1 MRDGTLDEVARFVV
15 RERAAPAVSV
25 AAARFRDARWALA
38 TGGAGKAL
46 ELGPD
51 PLFDLASVTKPF
63 VAVTAARLA
72 ARGVMSLEDPLGR
85 LLPDARDTAS
95 AAVPLIFFL
104 AHRAG
109 LDAHRSLF
117 SPLVR
122 GAPFERR
129 AALREAAEA
138 RRRDAAGPL
147 PEGGF
152 APLYSDLGYVLAGAA
167 LEAVSGLP
175 LDVLVEREVS
185 EPLGLDIHA
194 ARGWLARDARF
205 FGRVAPTESVH
216 FRGGQVRG
224 AVHDENAW
232 ALAGYGLAGQA
243 GLFGSAEAVARF
255 GSALLD
261 AASGRDRSF
270 LSPAAL
276 EPLLMTRPGGS
287 LRAGFDGKSGT
298 LSAAGSSASTRTFG
312 HLGFTGTSLWCDPEN
327 DRVAV
332 LLSNR
337 VCPSRENATLRAL
350 RPIVHDALF
359 GWPESPLVPPIPA
372 AAGAF

>member
-1 MRDGTLDEVARFVV
+1 MRDPTLDEVARFVV
-15 RERAAPAVSV
+15 HEQGAPAVSV
-25 AAARFRDARWALA
+25 AAARFRRGSWALA
-38 TGGAGKAL
+38 TGVAGKAL

-72 ARGVMSLEDPLGR
+72 ARGVMSLQDPLGR
-85 LLPDARDTAS
+85 LLPDVRDTAS
-95 AAVPLIFFL
+95 ADVPLIFFL

-117 SPLVR
+117 LPLVR
-122 GAPFERR
+122 GMPFERR
-129 AALREAAEA
+129 AALRAAADA
-138 RRRDAAGPL
+138 RRADAAGPL
-147 PEGGF
+147 PEAGF
-152 APLYSDLGYVLAGAA
+152 PPLYSDLGYVLAGAA
-167 LEAVSGLP
+167 LEAVSGLS
-175 LDVLVEREVS
+175 LDVLVEREVT

-205 FGRVAPTESVH
+205 FARVAPTETVT
-216 FRGGQVRG
+216 FRGGEVRG

-243 GLFGSAEAVARF
+243 GLFGTAFALARF
-255 GSALLD
+255 GGALLD
-261 AASGRDRSF
+261 AGSGRDLTF
-270 LSPAAL
+270 LSPSAL

-298 LSAAGSSASTRTFG
+298 LSAAGSRASTHTFG
-312 HLGFTGTSLWCDPEN
+312 HLGFTGTSLWCDPES

-337 VCPSRENATLRAL
+337 VCPSRENVTLRAL

-359 GWPESPLVPPIPA
+359 GWPESPLGPLRQS
-372 AAGAF
+372 

>member
-1 MRDGTLDEVARFVV
+1 MRDRTLDEVAGFVV
-15 RERAAPAVSV
+15 REHGAPAVSV
-25 AAARFRDARWALA
+25 AAARFRDGSWALA
-38 TGGAGKAL
+38 TGVAGKAL

-51 PLFDLASVTKPF
+51 PLFDLASVTKPL

-72 ARGVMSLEDPLGR
+72 ARGVMSLQDPLGR
-85 LLPDARDTAS
+85 LLPDVGDTAS
-95 AAVPLIFFL
+95 ADVPLIFFL

-117 SPLVR
+117 LPLVR

-129 AALREAAEA
+129 AALRAAAEA
-138 RRRDAAGPL
+138 RRADAAGSL

-152 APLYSDLGYVLAGAA
+152 SPLYSDLGYVLVGAA
-167 LEAVSGLP
+167 LEAVSELP
-175 LDVLVEREVS
+175 LDVLVEREVT

-205 FGRVAPTESVH
+205 LARVAPTETVA
-216 FRGGQVRG
+216 FRGGEVRG

-243 GLFGSAEAVARF
+243 GLFGTAFALARF
-255 GSALLD
+255 GGALLD
-261 AASGRDRSF
+261 AASGRDLTF
-270 LSPAAL
+270 LSPSAL

-287 LRAGFDGKSGT
+287 LRAGFDGKSGA
-298 LSAAGSSASTRTFG
+298 LSAAGSRASTRTFG
-312 HLGFTGTSLWCDPEN
+312 HLGFTGTSLWCDPQS

-337 VCPSRENATLRAL
+337 VCPSRENLTLRAL

-359 GWPESPLVPPIPA
+359 GWPESALLPQIPCA
-372 AAGAF
+372 EGAF

>member
-1 MRDGTLDEVARFVV
+1 MRDRTLDEVAGFVV
-15 RERAAPAVSV
+15 REHGAPAVSV
-25 AAARFRDARWALA
+25 AAARFRGGSWALA
-38 TGGAGKAL
+38 TGVAGKAL

-85 LLPDARDTAS
+85 LLPAARDTPS
-95 AAVPLIFFL
+95 AEVPLIFFL

-117 SPLVR
+117 LPLVR

-138 RRRDAAGPL
+138 RRLDAAGPL
-147 PEGGF
+147 PEDGF
-152 APLYSDLGYVLAGAA
+152 PPLYSDLGYVLAGAA
-167 LEAVSGLP
+167 LEAVSQLP
-175 LDVLVEREVS
+175 LDELVEREVL
-185 EPLGLDIHA
+185 EPLGLDIHS

-205 FGRVAPTESVH
+205 FLRVAPTETVA
-216 FRGGQVRG
+216 FRGGEVRG

-243 GLFGSAEAVARF
+243 GLFGTALALARF
-255 GSALLD
+255 GGALLD
-261 AASGRDRSF
+261 AASGRNPSF
-270 LSPAAL
+270 LSPSAL
-276 EPLLMTRPGGS
+276 EPLLMTRRGGS

-298 LSAAGSSASTRTFG
+298 LSAAGARASAHTFG
-312 HLGFTGTSLWCDPEN
+312 HLGFTGTSLWCDPES

-337 VCPSRENATLRAL
+337 VCPSRANLTLRAL
-350 RPIVHDALF
+350 RPVVHDALF
-359 GWPESPLVPPIPA
+359 GWPESPLLPRIPA
-372 AAGAF
+372 AGGAF